1 MCRFCLALYLLYQ
14 LAGFAFWWS
23 DGFLFELNRLDCTQA
38 CLSLLSDAGWGK
50 NCLSRSAKV
59 KHLMDMDERF
69 CPSVWDAFAG
79 MFFFWEAS
87 DRVWGGGGGRWAGP
101 LVKVEWWPTATL
113 RLLIQ
118 PWGEGVGASV
128 LHCNW
133 AFPNPP
139 CEGLDLQQEEGVA
152 TWKHS
157 YPELQGK

>member
-23 DGFLFELNRLDCTQA
+23 DGLFELNRLDCTQA

-87 DRVWGGGGGRWAGP
+87 DRVWGGWGWQVGRPTCKGGMVAHCHIEAPYPTLGRRSWSKCTTLQLGFP
-101 LVKVEWWPTATL
+101 QPSMWRTWFATRRGSCHL
-113 RLLIQ
+113 
-118 PWGEGVGASV
+118 E
-128 LHCNW
+128 
-133 AFPNPP
+133 AF
-139 CEGLDLQQEEGVA
+139 LSR
-152 TWKHS
+152 TS
-157 YPELQGK
+157 R